1 MSRLALLAFDAQS
14 DIAGA
19 LQTEVIMGFEQ
30 HLEAAK
36 KRVAEMD
43 EYDGYKDRE
52 LETIVQALKT
62 GLRHHDNQEVF
73 GCAFDA
79 LVMLADVANRND
91 LI

>member
-1 MSRLALLAFDAQS
+1 
-14 DIAGA
+14 
-19 LQTEVIMGFEQ
+19 MGFEQ
-30 HLEAAK
+30 YLEAAK

-43 EYDGYKDRE
+43 KYDGYKDRT
-52 LETIVQALKT
+52 LSTIAEALNT
-62 GLRHHDNQEVF
+62 GLRHKDNEEVF

>member
-1 MSRLALLAFDAQS
+1 MTD
-14 DIAGA
+14 
-19 LQTEVIMGFEQ
+19 VIFRQ

-43 EYDGYKDRE
+43 EVDGFKDRE
-52 LETIVQALKT
+52 LATIVQALKT
-62 GLRHHDNQEVF
+62 GLRYPDNLEVF

-91 LI
+91 LIL

>member
-1 MSRLALLAFDAQS
+1 MSDVSFR
-14 DIAGA
+14 
-19 LQTEVIMGFEQ
+19 Q

-43 EYDGYKDRE
+43 EVDGFKDRE
-52 LETIVQALKT
+52 LATIVQGFKT
-62 GLRHHDNQEVF
+62 GLMYHDKEEVF

-91 LI
+91 LIV